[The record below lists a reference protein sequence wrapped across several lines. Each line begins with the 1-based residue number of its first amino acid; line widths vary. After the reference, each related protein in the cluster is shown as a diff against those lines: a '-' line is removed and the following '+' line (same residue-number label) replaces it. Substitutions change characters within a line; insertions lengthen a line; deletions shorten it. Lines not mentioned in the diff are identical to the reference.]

1 MKRYLA
7 GMLIFLLTFT
17 LFHPAF
23 GERVVTASSSTEIIS
38 VNESKT
44 VEDYNG
50 SLGFHEPDMSDLGI
64 GNINAV
70 GYEYDAGSPIVTES
84 VIQFDLGA
92 VNPNRTIEKAE
103 LILWQQSASAT
114 VNNAYLDIYGSSET
128 GWREGTS
135 MPPLDTLTLI
145 DNVSPISAQEN
156 VELVSDVTNYI
167 KSRVESGEPRTAT
180 FVFKGATGPE
190 PGAQP
195 GQERRVY
202 LYSMAH
208 SNPSYHPKLMIT
220 YGASEPP
227 TGSLTIEGNGF
238 TNTTEVNL
246 TLSAID
252 PEQGQI
258 EMNIYNEGQNLEH
271 WEPFQETKEWVI
283 SSGDG
288 SKKIDVQFRNES
300 GSLSE
305 VYSTTVI
312 LDTIKPTGNLRIPAE
327 VSRNGVD
334 FTNTASVRLEITGN
348 DAYLDQMCLSNTDDA
363 CTSNGWVSFAS
374 EADWTLDYPGDGAK
388 NAYVWLKDKAGNI
401 SDTLVSNTIILDGT
415 APLGSVSI
423 NGEDEDYTNSGQV
436 TLTLTA
442 DDGEGIG
449 EIEMQ
454 FSNDGQSW
462 SEWEDFS
469 PSKAWDLSAGNGQK
483 TVHVKLRDRL
493 NNERT
498 ITTNIY
504 LDTTPP
510 TGSIT
515 INNDETHTNNSQVS
529 LALEADDNDGIGQIE
544 MQLSNDED
552 TWSEDLWEDFL
563 ESKTW
568 NLSDEVDGEKTVYL
582 KLRDGLGNERTVS
595 SNIYLDRVPPVV
607 TGVIDGSY
615 YNEDKEITYDEADV
629 ILATLN
635 GDPFASGDTVSE
647 EDSYEVLVRDRAGNE
662 TVVSFTIDKTA
673 PWVDGVEDGYYYN
686 EDKEITYDE
695 ADVILATLNGDP
707 FASGDTV
714 SKEGDH
720 ELVVRDRAGNETV
733 VSFTIDK
740 TAPWVVGVEDGYY
753 YNEDKE
759 ITYDE
764 ADVILATL
772 NGDPFASGVMVSEED
787 SYEVLVRDR
796 AGNETVVS
804 FTIDKT
810 APWVDGV
817 EDGFYYNED
826 KVITYDEADVIL
838 ATLNGD
844 PFASGDTVSKEGDH
858 ELVVRDRAGNE
869 TVVSFTIDKTAPW
882 VDGVEDGYYYNED
895 KVITY
900 DEADVILATL
910 NGDPFASGDTVSEEN
925 SYEVLVRD
933 RAGNET
939 VVSFT
944 IDKTAPWVDGVED
957 GYYYN
962 EDKVITY
969 DEADVILATLNGDP
983 FASGDTVSE
992 EDSYEVLVRDRAG
1005 NETIKGFTIDKTP
1018 PTAGLAINGGAVYT
1032 PSLLVS
1038 IDIQAE
1044 DTGGS
1049 TKLYVRLS
1057 ESLDSWDS
1065 PVNEWVEYGIGS
1077 EPIEIER
1084 PWSFQDNGI
1093 SEKSVFM
1100 QIKDEAGNQNTAV
1113 ISESIIYQTIPE
1125 PLFNTISGFEDEAL
1139 RLRKDD
1145 FKYENE
1151 DQKAPYSLKILTL
1164 PSHGE
1169 LTLDGEPVGVEQVI
1183 PWAELEQKE
1192 LMFTPELDWNGITDL
1207 VWTVGNEYEYF
1218 GGHEILRMDL
1228 APVNDPPV
1236 AENLSFSMLAG
1247 SILEGQL
1254 RATDVD
1260 NEPDELSFELVE
1272 HPEKGEIR
1280 NFDQTGTFEF
1290 VSSREDHGVV
1300 TFTYRAFD
1308 GELYSEEATVEI
1320 HISRY
1325 IIEPLPEPPP
1335 SINPPVPPKQRDVE
1349 EISVRAEGILTQA
1362 VSTQFST
1369 LDGKKVLRISFND
1382 RLLSQK
1388 MDVLEDTLR
1397 LIITGQI
1404 DTLEAEL
1411 TTEHFELLHKHQLD
1425 LEIDTEEAVYR
1436 LPIQLLKLKELKNT
1450 FGLQGSDVR
1459 ILLRAGK
1466 GSNEVQTTWQ
1476 NYAQKEG
1483 YKALKPILNIQ
1494 LFLVQNEQEYAIN
1507 HLTGLVSGLVSI
1519 PFTVEAATT
1528 TAVLLL
1534 EDGSLL
1540 PLPTKWIKQAN
1551 NSSHLTVISA
1561 LLGNIGF
1568 VQTSTKSFKDMVGH
1582 WAQEEV
1588 EHLASLLILNGRDH
1602 EHFAPND
1609 PVNRAEFTAISA
1621 RGLGL
1626 WTDRQDARFTDV
1638 KDNVWYEAALQAV
1651 LAVGLIQGYG
1661 DQTFK
1666 PQQEITLEEAS
1677 VIIARALEFIERDV
1691 SLSEQEVDTIL
1702 QGYAYQA
1709 DLKPW
1714 SRVAIALGMELGL
1727 LEGELFTMSPAEP
1740 ITRAQLAVMFDRLLR
1755 LL

>member
-686 EDKEITYDE
+686 EDKE
-695 ADVILATLNGDP
+695 
-707 FASGDTV
+707 
-714 SKEGDH
+714 
-720 ELVVRDRAGNETV
+720 
-733 VSFTIDK
+733 
-740 TAPWVVGVEDGYY
+740 
-753 YNEDKE
+753 
-759 ITYDE
+759 
-764 ADVILATL
+764 
-772 NGDPFASGVMVSEED
+772 
-787 SYEVLVRDR
+787 
-796 AGNETVVS
+796 
-804 FTIDKT
+804 
-810 APWVDGV
+810 
-817 EDGFYYNED
+817 
-826 KVITYDEADVIL
+826 ITYDEADVIL